1 MKSIVLSICILVLS
15 AGLKAQK
22 EQLFIKHSNKG
33 PYVEHKVTPK
43 ENFYSIGR
51 EFNVH
56 PKHLATFNS
65 LDMSKGLHIGQLIKI
80 PLSDT
85 NYNRKS
91 DEGTP
96 VYYITPDEETIY
108 NVSAGNNVLMEKLRK
123 WNKISSDKL
132 PRGSKLVVGYVNA
145 REQSLAVNDNPQKT
159 ETATKAANEDNKKE
173 IAKND
178 ETPKQETKKEEQKIE
193 AKEEP
198 KNDSEII
205 QEKKEEPKMDSEI
218 VQQKKDEPKKD
229 SEMVQ
234 QKKEV
239 KDEPVV
245 SKKEDVIQ
253 VKQDVKPQSS
263 EGGYFKAYFEKQTNQ
278 DPVSNEQTVTSGIFK
293 TSSGWADGKYYLLMN
308 GAEPGTIM
316 QITNPSNNKI
326 IYAKLLGEM
335 TDLKQNDGLNIRISN
350 AAAAALN
357 ISDTKNFIVRI
368 DY

>member
-145 REQSLAVNDNPQKT
+145 QEQSLAVNDNPQKT

-234 QKKEV
+234 QKKGV

-245 SKKEDVIQ
+245 SKKEDVI
-253 VKQDVKPQSS
+253 
-263 EGGYFKAYFEKQTNQ
+263 
-278 DPVSNEQTVTSGIFK
+278 
-293 TSSGWADGKYYLLMN
+293 
-308 GAEPGTIM
+308 
-316 QITNPSNNKI
+316 
-326 IYAKLLGEM
+326 
-335 TDLKQNDGLNIRISN
+335 R
-350 AAAAALN
+350 
-357 ISDTKNFIVRI
+357 
-368 DY
+368 